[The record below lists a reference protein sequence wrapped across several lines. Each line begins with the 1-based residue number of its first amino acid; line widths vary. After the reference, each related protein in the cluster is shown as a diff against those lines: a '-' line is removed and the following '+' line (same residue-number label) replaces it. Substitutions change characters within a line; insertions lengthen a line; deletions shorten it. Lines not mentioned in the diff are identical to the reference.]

1 MVARAGLAALALTAL
16 VPAAAAITP
25 AALHALVRRDEQ
37 AERVRARLVR
47 PGDLAALAPP
57 APRPRRVPRA
67 PAAARRRAKTFP
79 SVLHVRDVPGDPPWA
94 ASPQPVIYSDAVVS
108 GRRHRFGIRLGTWMH
123 ARLPAR
129 ASSAD
134 PGRVELVLS
143 RTVHGRH
150 RRLPAGTLLFC
161 VKRLSGAT
169 QRMEM
174 VAVQGITPGGR
185 EFRLRGRVFDTA
197 RVPGLAGVVTVDAVR
212 MLRRS
217 AGQGVLAAGSTAVG
231 SLLGG
236 TGAAAAAAGAA
247 TGSLLSDAGRAIGGS
262 TRRVP
267 IIDVAPQPVLIRVAA
282 TF

>member
-1 MVARAGLAALALTAL
+1 MVARSALAALALMAL
-16 VPAAAAITP
+16 APVAAAITP
-25 AALHALVRRDEQ
+25 AALHALVRRAEQ
-37 AERVRARLVR
+37 AERLRARLVR
-47 PGDLAALAPP
+47 PGDLADLAPP
-57 APRPRRVPRA
+57 APRPRHAPRVS
-67 PAAARRRAKTFP
+67 AAAHRRARRQHAP
-79 SVLHVRDVPGDPPWA
+79 VRVRDVAEDPSRA
-94 ASPQPVIYSDAVVS
+94 ASAPAVIYADAVAPD
-108 GRRHRFGIRLGTWMH
+108 RRHRFGIRLGTWMH
-123 ARLPAR
+123 ARLPTR

-143 RTVHGRH
+143 RTVHGRQ

-174 VAVQGITPGGR
+174 IAVQGITPAGR

-212 MLRRS
+212 MLRHS
-217 AGQGVLAAGSTAVG
+217 AGQGVLAAGGTAVG

-247 TGSLLSDAGRAIGGS
+247 TGSLFRAAGRTIGGA
-262 TRRVP
+262 TRRAHF
-267 IIDVAPQPVLIRVAA
+267 IDVAPQPVLIRVEA

>member
-1 MVARAGLAALALTAL
+1 MVARAALAALALTAL
-16 VPAAAAITP
+16 VPAAAITP
-25 AALHALVRRDEQ
+25 AALHALARRDEQ
-37 AERVRARLVR
+37 AERLRARFVR

-57 APRPRRVPRA
+57 APRPRSAPRVSA
-67 PAAARRRAKTFP
+67 TARRHAGRRHV
-79 SVLHVRDVPGDPPWA
+79 VLHVRDVPRDPLWA
-94 ASPQPVIYSDAVVS
+94 GSPQAVIYSDAVAPD
-108 GRRHRFGIRLGTWMH
+108 RRHPFGIRLGTWMH
-123 ARLPAR
+123 ARLPTR

-143 RTVHGRH
+143 RTVHGRY

-174 VAVQGITPGGR
+174 IAVQGITPGGR

-217 AGQGVLAAGSTAVG
+217 AGQGVLAAGGTAVG

-247 TGSLLSDAGRAIGGS
+247 TGSLFSDAGRAISGA
-262 TRRVP
+262 TRRMRL
-267 IIDVAPQPVLIRVAA
+267 IDVAPQPVLIRVEA